1 MKHRAQNCRYS
12 VIIKI
17 KYCKGNKAA
26 NRCTAELPFMLN
38 VSSRSSKHNQSFKGT
53 KNIVFLSQFQIKRAL
68 VLNFVIYAKK
78 RLLTYLHVPSSHANL
93 LEQKKCEHKK
103 IVQLAL
109 LVQQRGRRTWTLL
122 RLP

>member
-38 VSSRSSKHNQSFKGT
+38 VSSRSSKHNQGFKGT
-53 KNIVFLSQFQIKRAL
+53 KNIEFFLSQFQIKRAL
-68 VLNFVIYAKK
+68 ALNFVICAKK

-93 LEQKKCEHKK
+93 LEQKKSVNIRK
-103 IVQLAL
+103 
-109 LVQQRGRRTWTLL
+109 
-122 RLP
+122 